1 MPTEPETPRPT
12 GGPSSDE
19 PSLVEPASGAAPI
32 AGIADGQAARGDLPP
47 EAAAAVP
54 LQQDGGAGASESSL
68 TIAVA
73 FAANLVIA
81 IAKSAAALLTGSASM
96 VAEAAHSWADAGNE
110 VFLVVADR
118 RSRRPPEPAHPHG
131 FGREAYVWSLFA
143 AIGLFTAGGAVS
155 VTHGV
160 QELFADKSGGD
171 YLIGYIVLGVS
182 FLLEGASFLQ
192 SVRQARPEAESMNR
206 DVIEHVLET
215 TDPTL
220 RAVFAEDSAALAGIV
235 IAALGLALHEITGIA
250 AFDAAGS
257 ILVGLLLGAVALVLI
272 SRNRRFLIGQ
282 EADPQVRAATI
293 RALLAMPEVDRVTYL
308 RLEVVGPRMITVV
321 GDVDLVGDDIEP
333 RIAVRLREIEARL
346 TSSPAVVHSVLSLS
360 APDEPSLT
368 AEGAPAEY
376 SGLRPERR

>member
-1 MPTEPETPRPT
+1 MPTEPEASRPA
-12 GGPSSDE
+12 GEPPSAGERD
-19 PSLVEPASGAAPI
+19 AP
-32 AGIADGQAARGDLPP
+32 GDLPP
-47 EAAAAVP
+47 EAAAAIP

-81 IAKSAAALLTGSASM
+81 IAKSVAALLTGSPSM
-96 VAEAAHSWADAGNE
+96 VSEAAHSWADTGNE

-118 RSRRPPEPAHPHG
+118 RSRRPPEPTHPHG

-160 QELFADKSGGD
+160 QELFADESGGD
-171 YLIGYIVLGVS
+171 YLIGYVVLGVS
-182 FLLEGASFLQ
+182 FLLEGTSFLQ

-235 IAALGLALHEITGIA
+235 IAARRWPGH
-250 AFDAAGS
+250 AG
-257 ILVGLLLGAVALVLI
+257 
-272 SRNRRFLIGQ
+272 Q
-282 EADPQVRAATI
+282 QT
-293 RALLAMPEVDRVTYL
+293 VT
-308 RLEVVGPRMITVV
+308 
-321 GDVDLVGDDIEP
+321 
-333 RIAVRLREIEARL
+333 
-346 TSSPAVVHSVLSLS
+346 
-360 APDEPSLT
+360 
-368 AEGAPAEY
+368 
-376 SGLRPERR
+376 